1 MGTYIAPLDLKTLFV
16 DTFLGGME
24 LFIFA
29 FIILFS
35 FACAKFN
42 MSNRIYL
49 TLLAVSLILISIV
62 AQINGIY
69 VLVVS
74 IIGII
79 SFKSISKL
87 VT

>member
-1 MGTYIAPLDLKTLFV
+1 MGNFIEPFDLKTLLV

-24 LFIFA
+24 IFIFA
-29 FIILFS
+29 FIIVFS

-42 MSNRIYL
+42 ISNRIYL
-49 TLLAVSLILISIV
+49 TLLAVSLILISMV
-62 AQINGIY
+62 AEISGIY

-79 SFKSISKL
+79 SFKSLSKL